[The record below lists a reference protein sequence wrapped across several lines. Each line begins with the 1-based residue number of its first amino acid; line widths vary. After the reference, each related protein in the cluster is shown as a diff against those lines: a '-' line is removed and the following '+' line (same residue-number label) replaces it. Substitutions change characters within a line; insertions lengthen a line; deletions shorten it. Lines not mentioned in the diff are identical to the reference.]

1 MYRSIT
7 TQAIVIRRER
17 YGEFHKSLT
26 LLTADLGLISAT
38 AYGAY
43 KMQSRLRLGSEP
55 FTWSLIQLYHNPVK
69 KSYKVMDM
77 EVRRDHRGLQS
88 DLSRF
93 AAASLWAEIVQRSFG
108 AGETTGLLFGL
119 FRDCL
124 TLVELGDDRDVPY
137 VTIQF
142 LWRFL
147 ALSGYQPDIS
157 GCERCGAALGEGR
170 AAYYSSQTNSV
181 LCPACGSQI
190 GDLLPAGALRYLE
203 ANTTVPLDRA
213 VEVRM
218 EPEGLRALRD
228 TLPRMVQSVL
238 ESELT
243 SLRWVGEGR

>member
-26 LLTADLGLISAT
+26 LLTSDMGLIAAT

-55 FTWSLIQLYHNPVK
+55 FTWSLIHLYHNPVK
-69 KSYKVMDM
+69 KSYKVTDM
-77 EVRRDHRGLQS
+77 EVRSDYRGLQS

-93 AAASLWAEIVQRSFG
+93 ASASMWAEIIQRSFG
-108 AGETTGLLFGL
+108 AGETSGELFGL

-124 TLVELGDDRDVPY
+124 TLLERVGEQEAAY

-147 ALSGYQPDIS
+147 SLSGYQPDIDT
-157 GCERCGAALGEGR
+157 CERCGARLGDGR
-170 AAYYSSQTNSV
+170 AAYYAAQSNSI
-181 LCPACGSQI
+181 LCPACGGAF
-190 GDLLPAGALRYLE
+190 GDALPAGALRYLG
-203 ANTTVPLDRA
+203 ANQHLPLDRA

-218 EPEGLRALRD
+218 EPEGLRSLRE

-238 ESELT
+238 ESELM
-243 SLRWVGEGR
+243 SLRWVGERR